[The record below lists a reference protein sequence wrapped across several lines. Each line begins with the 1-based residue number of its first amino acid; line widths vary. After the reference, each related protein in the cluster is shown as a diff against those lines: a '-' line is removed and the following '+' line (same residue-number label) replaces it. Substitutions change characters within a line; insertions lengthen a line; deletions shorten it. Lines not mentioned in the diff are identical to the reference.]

1 MDSSYLNKNIISV
14 PYSLIRELTER
25 AEKIKD
31 SITLTIGEPDLQP
44 PKELIEYACE
54 YAKTHKLPYTHAGG
68 SEKIRTLVAEHYN
81 KYYKAKTN
89 ANCVTM
95 HIGSMEGL
103 SSILKTILNPDD
115 EVILPTPFFS
125 PYEQIIKIAHGKAV
139 YLDTRSDNFVI
150 KPESIEKVLTN
161 KTKAILFSNPGNPS
175 GYMLKKEEV
184 DELVK
189 YFEKKNIFVMVDEIY
204 SAISFYPFVSFASYE
219 SIKDKVIILNG
230 FSKSHSMTGWRI
242 GYSIAPA
249 EIRKYILNA
258 SFNNVGSMVSLSCAI
273 AEYALE
279 KFPVIAE
286 FRDTYRER
294 ALTMSKDLAEL
305 GFEIIEPRGAFYLF
319 VGYDKFSKK
328 SSLDFSLELLDK
340 TGVAVVPGEAFAEDG
355 YFRIALTQ
363 NMPLLKEAVNRIK
376 GFIGKI

>member
-1 MDSSYLNKNIISV
+1 MDNSYLNRNILSV
-14 PYSLIRELTER
+14 PYSLIREITEKS
-25 AEKIKD
+25 EVMKD
-31 SITLTIGEPDLQP
+31 SIMLTIGEPDLSP
-44 PKELIEYACE
+44 PKEFIEYACE
-54 YAKTHKLPYTHAGG
+54 YAKTHRLTYTHAGG
-68 SEKIRTLVAEHYN
+68 GEKIRTLVAEYYN
-81 KYYKAKTN
+81 KYYGAKTN
-89 ANCVTM
+89 PNCITM

-103 SSILKTILNPDD
+103 SSVLRTILNPDD

-125 PYEQIIKIAHGKAV
+125 PYEQIVKISHGKAV

-150 KPESIEKVLTN
+150 KPEAVEKVITN

-184 DELVK
+184 DALAE
-189 YFEKKNIFVMVDEIY
+189 YFAKKDIFVMVDEIY
-204 SAISFYPFVSFASYE
+204 SAISFYPFTSFASYD
-219 SIKDKVIILNG
+219 SIKDKVIVFNG

-242 GYSIAPA
+242 GYSIAPI
-249 EIRKYILNA
+249 EIRKHILNA

-279 KFPVIAE
+279 KYPIIPE
-286 FRDTYRER
+286 FRDTYKER
-294 ALTMSKDLAEL
+294 AFVMSKDLTDL
-305 GFEIIEPRGAFYLF
+305 GFDIIEPRGAFYLF

-328 SSLDFSLELLDK
+328 SSLDFSLELLEK

-363 NMPLLKEAVNRIK
+363 DMPLLKEAVKRIK
-376 GFIGKI
+376 NFIS

>member
-1 MDSSYLNKNIISV
+1 MDSGYLNKNIISA
-14 PYSLIRELTER
+14 PYSLIRDLTER
-25 AEKIKD
+25 AEKTKG
-31 SITLTIGEPDLQP
+31 SITLTIGEPDLQS

-54 YAKTHKLPYTHAGG
+54 YAKTHRLPYTNAGG
-68 SEKIRTLVAEHYN
+68 GEKLRTLVAEHYN
-81 KYYKAKTN
+81 KYYGAKTN

-103 SSILKTILNPDD
+103 SSILKTMLNPDD
-115 EVILPTPFFS
+115 EVILPVPFFS
-125 PYEQIIKIAHGKAV
+125 PYEQIVKIAHGKAV
-139 YLDTRSDNFVI
+139 YLDTKKNNFVL
-150 KPESIEKVLTN
+150 KPKAIEKVITN
-161 KTKAILFSNPGNPS
+161 KTKAILFSNPSNPS

-184 DELVK
+184 DELAE
-189 YFEKKNIFVMVDEIY
+189 YFVKKNIFIIVDEIY

-242 GYSIAPA
+242 GYSIAPE

-258 SFNNVGSMVSLSCAI
+258 SFNSVGSMVSLSCAI

-279 KFPVIAE
+279 KFPVITE
-286 FRDTYRER
+286 FRDVYKER
-294 ALTMSKDLAEL
+294 ALTIYKDLADL

-319 VGYDKFSKK
+319 VGFGRFSKK
-328 SSLDFSLELLDK
+328 SSLDFALELLDK

-363 NMPLLKEAVNRIK
+363 DMPLLKEAVKRIK
-376 GFIGKI
+376 GFIG